1 MSDEPTSL
9 PSVGSQAPAFR
20 LPSSGGGEVSL
31 DDFRGKQAVVLYFYP
46 RDDTPGCTK
55 EACAFR
61 DLKSEFERKGAAIL
75 GVSTDDVASHDRFT
89 GKFGLNFPLLADSD
103 ASVSK
108 AYGVYG
114 PKQMMGKTFQGI
126 HRTTF
131 VIDENGRVKAVF
143 PDVKVDGHAD
153 EVMAALG

>member
-1 MSDEPTSL
+1 M
-9 PSVGSQAPAFR
+9 PSVGSQAPMFR

-46 RDDTPGCTK
+46 RDDTPGCTR

-61 DLKSEFERKGAAIL
+61 DLKGEFERKGAAIL
-75 GVSTDDVASHDRFT
+75 GVSTDNVASHDRFS
-89 GKFGLNFPLLADSD
+89 GKFGLNFPLLADID
-103 ASVSK
+103 ASVSR

-114 PKQMMGKTFQGI
+114 PKQMMGKRFQGI

-131 VIDENGRVKAVF
+131 VIDKDGRVKAVF